1 MIETL
6 IIELSL
12 AISSRGFDASFSFFT
27 YLKQGLGLSNEL
39 CVKSSDDSSRGAPC
53 PIREEEN
60 ESRDGNLFRD
70 ITNSSPRRI
79 TDWL

>member
-39 CVKSSDDSSRGAPC
+39 CVKSSDDSSRA
-53 PIREEEN
+53 N
-60 ESRDGNLFRD
+60 ELRDGNLFRD